1 METFTACAH
10 MEARIL
16 VAPFSRSRPPVHAR
30 YSNISTHPL
39 QEAHL
44 KETWCKA
51 ATVLY
56 GMTSEGGNYGAGTLF
71 RITTN
76 GAFTVLRHFNYDTD
90 GGSPNGTLIIQKPDP
105 VVHTQTVSTPKNIL
119 KKIKLTATGG
129 GTPLIYAIA
138 TAPKNGTA
146 VVIKDTLTY
155 TPKTN
160 FVGAD
165 SVYVTATWG
174 CQKSVPAKVQVEV
187 D

>member
-1 METFTACAH
+1 VQGSDGA
-10 MEARIL
+10 
-16 VAPFSRSRPPVHAR
+16 
-30 YSNISTHPL
+30 
-39 QEAHL
+39 
-44 KETWCKA
+44 
-51 ATVLY
+51 LY

-105 VVHTQTVSTPKNIL
+105 VVRTQTVSTPKNIV

-174 CQKSVPAKVQVEV
+174 CQKSVPAKIKINAQ
-187 D
+187 